1 MLPPGGERA
10 HVGAR
15 DRADRGS
22 FTPRRLYPRR
32 ITRDHEIATSIV
44 RNVPLTPEPAPPQS
58 AQTLPKILEKL
69 NSQKKFTLMADGH
82 TFNYLAD
89 EGYVYLVVA
98 DEAYG
103 RQIPF
108 ACLERIKDEFKSQY
122 GGRATDAIAH
132 SLDRSFGPKIK
143 AQMEYCAANP
153 QELTKVSR
161 VQAQVSEVKNIMM
174 DNIEKVLDRGEK
186 IELLVDKTEN
196 LRFQADNFHRTGR
209 QLRQRM
215 WWNKLKMQL
224 MFASAFV
231 MFIIVL
237 FLIFCYSG
245 GNDCTKKKE

>member
-1 MLPPGGERA
+1 MRSPGAAGAAPRERRRDA
-10 HVGAR
+10 IATPSAIAALNRRVQCEIGAR
-15 DRADRGS
+15 D
-22 FTPRRLYPRR
+22 PRN
-32 ITRDHEIATSIV
+32 H
-44 RNVPLTPEPAPPQS
+44 PLTPKTPPAPTP
-58 AQTLPKILEKL
+58 QTLPKILEKL

-89 EGYVYLVVA
+89 DGYVYLVVA

-108 ACLERIKDEFKSQY
+108 ACLERVKDEFKSQY
-122 GGRATDAIAH
+122 GDRARDAIAH
-132 SLDRSFGPKIK
+132 ALDRSFGPRIK
-143 AQMEYCAANP
+143 AQMEYCANNP
-153 QELTKVSR
+153 DELSKVSR

-224 MFASAFV
+224 MFASAFAAFV
-231 MFIIVL
+231 LVL

>member
-1 MLPPGGERA
+1 
-10 HVGAR
+10 
-15 DRADRGS
+15 
-22 FTPRRLYPRR
+22 
-32 ITRDHEIATSIV
+32 
-44 RNVPLTPEPAPPQS
+44 
-58 AQTLPKILEKL
+58 
-69 NSQKKFTLMADGH
+69 MADGH

-89 EGYVYLVVA
+89 DGYVYLVVA

-108 ACLERIKDEFKSQY
+108 ACLERVKDEFKSQY
-122 GGRATDAIAH
+122 GD
-132 SLDRSFGPKIK
+132 
-143 AQMEYCAANP
+143 NP
-153 QELTKVSR
+153 DELSKVSR

-224 MFASAFV
+224 MFASALVAFV
-231 MFIIVL
+231 LVL